1 MDSCPSR
8 PHLCTEQWWG
18 THTPVSRCG
27 WELGSSCEWGSSLK
41 AEDSCSSS
49 PRPCTHTWY
58 PSQPEQSSPS
68 SQTYWAR
75 NLAEP
80 RRPPLSQNRRYWSNI
95 ERAGKR
101 KERWWS
107 ERWYAKNTLKIAW
120 IFSHRRRL
128 IRYFIN
134 KKINNAEVWLWLKS
148 ILVLPRLSC
157 EIIFSQSQT
166 SVSAWTGQDTL
177 PLLTFF
183 PPNNKLFSYMLI

>member
-1 MDSCPSR
+1 MGSNGHLSFQTSSMYWTMMRDS
-8 PHLCTEQWWG
+8 
-18 THTPVSRCG
+18 HTGFPLWMRTG
-27 WELGSSCEWGSSLK
+27 IFLWRGSSLK

-49 PRPCTHTWY
+49 RRPCTHTWY

-166 SVSAWTGQDTL
+166 SVSAWTGHFASFD
-177 PLLTFF
+177 FF
-183 PPNNKLFSYMLI
+183 SS